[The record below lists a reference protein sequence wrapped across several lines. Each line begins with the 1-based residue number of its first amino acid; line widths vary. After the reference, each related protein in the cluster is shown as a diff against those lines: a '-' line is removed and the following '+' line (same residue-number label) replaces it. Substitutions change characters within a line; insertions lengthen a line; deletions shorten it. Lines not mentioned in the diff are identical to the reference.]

1 MVSPS
6 YALWPFSK
14 GSEWNEMLDG
24 LYGHLI
30 LIGPIKRRRTPR
42 HLEVAKSHQYLFNKL
57 LLVFQV
63 VCGLCGLHISRIS
76 RLKASSP
83 TRARYFY
90 DKPIQSRNWP
100 LRATPL
106 SRAATATKGY
116 VHLAQLIGYS
126 IWISSIPNRPR
137 LPSAWARRPTRLA
150 LLGPGCFSRRTF
162 RRRSEATCSLPHPI
176 WMSI

>member
-1 MVSPS
+1 MQLVGYSIWQR
-6 YALWPFSK
+6 ANL
-14 GSEWNEMLDG
+14 
-24 LYGHLI
+24 H
-30 LIGPIKRRRTPR
+30 R
-42 HLEVAKSHQYLFNKL
+42 AKSAFVSERDVTEGIALAEARFHD
-57 LLVFQV
+57 VVHEPAIQV
-63 VCGLCGLHISRIS
+63 ICGLCGLHISRIS
-76 RLKASSP
+76 QLKASSP
-83 TRARYFY
+83 TRARSFC
-90 DKPIQSRNWP
+90 DKPIQCRYWP

-116 VHLAQLIGYS
+116 AHLAQLIGYS

-150 LLGPGCFSRRTF
+150 LLGPSCFSRRTF